1 MVLLKNENGVLP
13 LDGRKLKT
21 VALIGPGALRAKTGG
36 GGSSHVIPFYT
47 IEPADGV
54 SAHMPLHT
62 HVNVVDGY
70 DILAAAAAAKAADVA
85 IVMVGDDEAE
95 GHDHGIVLAG
105 NGDAL
110 IQAVAAANPNTIVV
124 LKTGSAVLMPWL
136 NAVPAVLEAWYPGE
150 EDGDAVADV
159 LFGISNPSGKLPL
172 TFPRSVQDTSA
183 RNPAEYPGDG
193 RTVRYSEGLEVGYR
207 WTQSHRVT
215 PLFPFGFGLSYT
227 TFAYSDLTVTPA
239 GVHRAEVRFR
249 LTNSGRR
256 EGAEIAQ
263 VYVGFPAIPEGAEP
277 PGQLKAFRKILLAPG
292 ESREVSVVLD
302 ADAFSYWSV
311 KDHAWHIQ
319 PGTYDVTAGSS
330 SEDLPLK
337 ASITMR

>member
-1 MVLLKNENGVLP
+1 
-13 LDGRKLKT
+13 
-21 VALIGPGALRAKTGG
+21 
-36 GGSSHVIPFYT
+36 
-47 IEPADGV
+47 
-54 SAHMPLHT
+54 MPLHT

-95 GHDHGIVLAG
+95 GHDHGIVLPG

-263 VYVGFPAIPEGAEP
+263 V
-277 PGQLKAFRKILLAPG
+277 
-292 ESREVSVVLD
+292 
-302 ADAFSYWSV
+302 
-311 KDHAWHIQ
+311 
-319 PGTYDVTAGSS
+319 
-330 SEDLPLK
+330 
-337 ASITMR
+337 